1 MSTKDSLVSQIHDRD
16 IDMRARKIFLHGEVD
31 ESSLERFSKNMH
43 LLRHRDANQKAIT
56 IEICTTGGHVSYG
69 WGIYDL
75 IRESK
80 VHVTV
85 EILSKCESMGTI
97 IVQGADEVI
106 MHKNARFMVHIGSEA
121 YQEDHTINIRRWQ
134 EWSDKDEKKTRDIM
148 IAAIKRKKPRFT
160 REKLEKL
167 IMFDTIMTPKE
178 ALEYG
183 LIDKIYGEDL

>member
-1 MSTKDSLVSQIHDRD
+1 MSTKDSIIGQVHEYDV
-16 IDMRARKIFLHGEVD
+16 DMRNRRVFLHGDVD
-31 ESSLERFSKNMH
+31 DATLERFSKNMH
-43 LLRHRDANQKAIT
+43 LLRHRDANQKPIT
-56 IEICTTGGHVSYG
+56 IEICTTGGYVSYG

-106 MHKNARFMVHIGSEA
+106 MHKYARFMVHVGTEG
-121 YQEDHTINIRRWQ
+121 YEEDHAHNIERWRG
-134 EWSDKDEKKTRDIM
+134 WSKKDEKKTHDIM
-148 IAAIKRKKPRFT
+148 MEAIKRKKPRFT
-160 REKLEKL
+160 KEKLKSL
-167 IMFDTIMTPKE
+167 IMFDTIMEPKE

-183 LIDKIYGEDL
+183 LIDKIYGED